1 MKSIILPLH
10 KKGSTSKCDN
20 YRTLA
25 LISHASKVFLHIIH
39 NRIRYY
45 LDWQISQEQAGFVK
59 GRGTR
64 DQILNI
70 RQLIE
75 KSYEFNTP
83 IILCFI
89 DYSKAFDD
97 VTWSN
102 LWTILKE
109 LCVPVHLIAL
119 IQTLYSSNQGIVKI
133 DKSTSDPFSFGKGVK
148 QGCILSPILFMPTE
162 SILSDGPA
170 KTGREESR

>member
-1 MKSIILPLH
+1 MGSAGIDALHKICTDVWHTGEWPNDWTKSIILPLH

-25 LISHASKVFLHIIH
+25 LISHASKVILHIIH

-102 LWTILKE
+102 LWTILK
-109 LCVPVHLIAL
+109 
-119 IQTLYSSNQGIVKI
+119 
-133 DKSTSDPFSFGKGVK
+133 
-148 QGCILSPILFMPTE
+148 
-162 SILSDGPA
+162 
-170 KTGREESR
+170 